1 MDFWRRRDFWF
12 LVCGRKLLS
21 RIECNFW
28 LSSGQELKE
37 ELQEKSE
44 AFRHK
49 YLLEPATIDQAVPVS
64 CWLIFGGFS
73 RHSVIRLK
81 AFDVYKSP
89 SWAVFFLLVTI
100 ANSIYISILPE
111 LLDNGSE
118 VSSFSVG
125 PPKAVTWLDSVDI
138 ASAIVLFFEVAV
150 GSIALGFSGESLA
163 HFQSVTI
170 DCEFLARLPETI
182 KRRTH

>member
-1 MDFWRRRDFWF
+1 
-12 LVCGRKLLS
+12 
-21 RIECNFW
+21 
-28 LSSGQELKE
+28 LSSGQEIKE
-37 ELQEKSE
+37 GLQEKSE
-44 AFRHK
+44 AFRQK

-64 CWLIFGGFS
+64 CWLLFGGFS
-73 RHSVIRLK
+73 RRSVIRLK

-111 LLDNGSE
+111 LLDKGTE

-138 ASAIVLFFEVAV
+138 ASAIVLLFEVSV
-150 GSIALGFSGESLA
+150 GSIALGFFGESSS
-163 HFQSVTI
+163 HFPPAIV
-170 DCEFLARLPETI
+170 DCEVLGRPP
-182 KRRTH
+182 RTMKHWTNSKLYNHKP